1 MKKIIFANRI
11 EMKKIKQA
19 TEILQEG
26 KILIHPTE
34 NLYGFGA
41 IITNKEAIN
50 KISHIKK
57 RKEKQGYIV
66 LIGDLSPLNSLVSKI
81 SVIEKKL
88 IDEYW
93 PGPLTIIFN
102 AKKKYWKN
110 QICKNK
116 TIAVRLVGNVITQ
129 EIINE
134 TGIPIISTS
143 INISGE
149 REIFEINDIIT
160 KFENQVEGI
169 VIDEIN
175 TFTNLPS
182 TIVKVVNNK
191 VEVLRK
197 GAITLQNY
205 KIQITKSK

>member
-1 MKKIIFANRI
+1 MEKIIFENRI

-19 TEILQEG
+19 ARILQDG

-57 RKEKQGYIV
+57 RKEEQGYIV

-88 IDEYW
+88 MDEYW

-102 AKKKYWKN
+102 AKKMYWKN
-110 QICKNK
+110 QICQDK
-116 TIAVRLVGNVITQ
+116 TIAVRFVGNFIIQ

-143 INISGE
+143 INISSE
-149 REIFEINDIIT
+149 REIFKIDDIINR
-160 KFENQVEGI
+160 FENQVEGI
-169 VIDEIN
+169 VIDKIHK
-175 TFTNLPS
+175 FTNIPS
-182 TIVKVVNNK
+182 TIVRVVNNK

-197 GAITLQNY
+197 GAITL
-205 KIQITKSK
+205 

>member
-1 MKKIIFANRI
+1 MKKIIFEDRI
-11 EMKKIKQA
+11 EKKKIKQA
-19 TEILQEG
+19 AEILQDG

-57 RKEKQGYIV
+57 RKEEQGYIV
-66 LIGDLSPLNSLVSKI
+66 LIGDLSQLSFLISKI

-88 IDEYW
+88 MDEYW

-102 AKKKYWKN
+102 AKKKYWQN
-110 QICKNK
+110 PICQNR
-116 TIAVRLVGNVITQ
+116 TIAIRFVGNIITQ
-129 EIINE
+129 EIINKA
-134 TGIPIISTS
+134 GIPIISTS

-149 REIFEINDIIT
+149 REIFEIDDIIT

-169 VIDEIN
+169 VIDKIHK
-175 TFTNLPS
+175 FTNIPS
-182 TIVKVVNNK
+182 TIVKVINNK

-197 GAITLQNY
+197 GATTL
-205 KIQITKSK
+205 